1 MGGGTSLQLIGSV
14 AVGLTL
20 ALAYHVFMTRSQLWL
35 SRSADRALPALS
47 VATLFLRLSL
57 LGLVALVLVLFTP
70 INIVVTLAVFVAL
83 FTVLSG
89 WSLYRY
95 VSGRGALG
103 AARDNA

>member
-1 MGGGTSLQLIGSV
+1 LQIVASV

-20 ALAYHVFMTRSQLWL
+20 ATAYHLFMTRSQLWL

-57 LGLVALVLVLFTP
+57 LGLIALVLVLFTP
-70 INIVVTLAVFVAL
+70 IHIVVTLATFVAL
-83 FTVLSG
+83 FTVLTG

-95 VSGRGALG
+95 VTGRGALG
-103 AARDNA
+103 TARDSA